1 MFDLKANNSL
11 IIRVFQSLHPMN
23 YGNVIVMKFTT
34 IRWVDDEIEIL
45 DQTLLPLVERYI
57 RLKSYP
63 EVVSAIKTLQV
74 RGAPL
79 IGVTAAYA
87 IAMAVR
93 DCRNKVE
100 FAVAV
105 NDIKSARPTAVNLSW
120 AVEKMLISYHA
131 FSGSPECHKR
141 LLDLAMQI
149 HDEDSRMCDRIGQN
163 GIDLLPAVGTVMTYC
178 NAGALATGGSGTA
191 LGVIY
196 QAFRSGKKLGVYACE
211 TRPIL
216 QGARLTAWELSREGL
231 DVTLITD
238 NMAGSLMAQGM
249 IDCVIV
255 GADRIA
261 INYDVANKIGTYS
274 LAVLAKEHKVP
285 FYVAAPT
292 STFDNRVA
300 SGADIEI
307 EQRNADE
314 IRQWGNHRTAP
325 DNVRIYNPAFD
336 ITPSQLI
343 SAIITDREVIRCR
356 RWEE

>member
-1 MFDLKANNSL
+1 
-11 IIRVFQSLHPMN
+11 MN
-23 YGNVIVMKFTT
+23 FTT
-34 IRWVDDEIEIL
+34 IRWVENEVEIL
-45 DQTLLPLVERYI
+45 DQTLLPTVEKYL
-57 RLKSYP
+57 RLKNYR
-63 EVVSAIKTLQV
+63 EVVSAIKSLQV

-79 IGVTAAYA
+79 IGVAAAYA
-87 IAMAVR
+87 VAMAAR
-93 DCRNKVE
+93 DCHNKVE

-120 AVEKMLISYHA
+120 AVERMLISYHA
-131 FSGSPECHKR
+131 YADSPDR
-141 LLDLAMQI
+141 NRRILDLAQQI
-149 HDEDSRMCDRIGQN
+149 HDEDARMCERIGLN
-163 GIDLLPAVGTVMTYC
+163 GMELLPAIGTVMTYC

-191 LGVIY
+191 LAVIY

-238 NMAGSLMAQGM
+238 NMAGYLMAQG
-249 IDCVIV
+249 IIHCVVV

-274 LAVLAKEHKVP
+274 LAVLAKEHDIP

-300 SGADIEI
+300 SGVDIEI
-307 EQRNADE
+307 EQRSPDE
-314 IRQWGNHRTAP
+314 VRLWGTHRTAP
-325 DNVRIYNPAFD
+325 ENVRVYNPAFD
-336 ITPSQLI
+336 VTPNHLI
-343 SAIITDREVIRCR
+343 SAIITDREVIRCK
-356 RWEE
+356 RWGAP

>member
-1 MFDLKANNSL
+1 
-11 IIRVFQSLHPMN
+11 MN
-23 YGNVIVMKFTT
+23 FTT
-34 IRWVDDEIEIL
+34 IRWVEDEVEIL
-45 DQTLLPLVERYI
+45 DQTLLPTLEKYV
-57 RLKSYP
+57 RLHDYR
-63 EVVSAIKTLQV
+63 EIVTAIKSLQV

-79 IGVTAAYA
+79 IGVAAAYA
-87 IAMAVR
+87 VAMAAMQ
-93 DCRNKVE
+93 CRNKVE

-120 AVEKMLISYHA
+120 AVERMLITYHA
-131 FSGSPECHKR
+131 FSESPDRNRR

-149 HDEDSRMCDRIGQN
+149 HDQDARMCDRIGIN
-163 GIDLLPAVGTVMTYC
+163 GMGLLPAIGTVMTYC

-238 NMAGSLMAQGM
+238 NMAGYLMAQGM
-249 IDCVIV
+249 INCVIV

-274 LAVLAKEHKVP
+274 LAILAKEHNVP

-292 STFDNRVA
+292 TTFDNRVA
-300 SGADIEI
+300 SGIDIEI
-307 EQRNADE
+307 EQRSGDE
-314 IRQWGNHRTAP
+314 VRQWGSYRTAP
-325 DNVRIYNPAFD
+325 ETVRVYNPAFD
-336 ITPSQLI
+336 ITPNHLI
-343 SAIITDREVIRCR
+343 SAIITDRELIKCA
-356 RWEE
+356 RWSD